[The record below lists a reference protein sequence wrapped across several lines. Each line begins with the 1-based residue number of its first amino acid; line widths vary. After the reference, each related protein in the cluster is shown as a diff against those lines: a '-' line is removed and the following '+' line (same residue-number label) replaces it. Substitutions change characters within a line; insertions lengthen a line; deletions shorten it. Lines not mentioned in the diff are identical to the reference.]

1 MIAKQNNSANDITNK
16 IRNLIVVASLFEN
29 EFSLD
34 WLFALNVLK
43 PSQIF
48 SEIEEAVALGI
59 LINKGHGIYCFA
71 DPEKK
76 KTYQDSLTEE
86 QKEQWHRQISDFFIA
101 ELPNTE
107 DKLLTLS
114 YHLFFSSNDVERSR
128 WLMKAGDLYQKSFKI
143 EKALQCYSKIIADL
157 SPYSGKEVD
166 SFFTEVVIKY
176 SKISTARENTTL
188 VLSILKEAISRAKRW
203 DNQSDLALLDMH
215 LAKNEWLRA
224 RYDSA
229 LSHFERGWAKA
240 KKVND
245 PKLLRS
251 ATTFSTFFLYWQG
264 RISEA
269 VQNYEKAVPE
279 IDKHPKGR
287 YPLLA
292 AMVVGYCYGL
302 LGQRTQGLGM
312 LDALCQHCLEKGDK
326 FLATWG
332 RFNIGALLL
341 DIRRT
346 DDALQ
351 YLKSSVEDAD
361 KEHNDLVAIMGR
373 LMLSFAYYL
382 KEEKEL
388 SISCLREFLQ
398 LSKNVL
404 VEVRPYPYLLE
415 LCWAMHQGSLPQLP
429 EISFET
435 EILQALDSKNILMK
449 GVAYRYQA
457 LIDREN
463 GLDSAKIIDSLK
475 LSIRSLEESGH
486 QIELAKSQSELARE
500 LLLIGQDDEARNIAD
515 AISKT
520 FPSTEALIPDDI
532 RSLISDPSR
541 SENLLKEITIL
552 GQEIAT
558 IRDTKDLVQHII
570 STVNKVTG
578 AERGAIFFIENEK
591 HPFKVQLRASKNL
604 TLEQIADPSFHSS
617 MQMIE
622 KVAHTGKGLIWG
634 SKPTPDRPN
643 SRTEIRSCV
652 CVPMILRD
660 KIIGVLYHDNR
671 ILSSAFKESDLE
683 ILSYFAAFA
692 ALALI
697 NVKAYEEIQESNKRL
712 SQEKLYYEEMLLQSL
727 RFDEIVGESPAIS
740 HVFNQ
745 IDQVAKTDTTVL
757 ILGETGVGKELVAR
771 AIHRQSPRK
780 DKPFIRVLCN
790 ALPESLIHSE
800 LFGHEK
806 GAFTGAIQRRIGRF
820 ELAHEGTL
828 FLDEIGD
835 LPLDVQ
841 VRLLRVLQNK
851 EFERVGGS
859 EIIHSDFRLILATN
873 RNLETEI
880 AANKFRA
887 DLFYRINVFPILV
900 PPLRERREDIP
911 LLAHYFLKTHSTK
924 MSKSFNNFPQTEME
938 KLINY
943 DWPGNVRELE
953 NLIERGVILGNGPDF
968 KIPEISQ
975 MASDFAAV
983 SPDSTLSGNERRH
996 ILWAL
1001 QQTSWKIRGTGGAAE
1016 LLSLNPSTLAFRM
1029 KKLGIEKPRGIKI
1042 PRSHHI

>member
-1 MIAKQNNSANDITNK
+1 MPSDQIDMVKEIPNK
-16 IRNLIVVASLFEN
+16 IKNLIVIASVFEN
-29 EFSLD
+29 DFSVD

-43 PSQIF
+43 PSQLF
-48 SEIEEAVALGI
+48 SELEEAVTLGI
-59 LINKGHGIYCFA
+59 LINKGHGIYIFA
-71 DPEKK
+71 DPKK
-76 KTYQDSLTEE
+76 KSTYQDCLTPE
-86 QKEQWHRQISDFFIA
+86 QKDQLHRQISDFFIN
-101 ELPNTE
+101 ELPDTE
-107 DKLLTLS
+107 EKILTLS
-114 YHLFFSSNDVERSR
+114 YHLFFSQNDVERSR
-128 WLMKAGDLYQKSFKI
+128 WLMKAGDLYQKSFHI
-143 EKALQCYSKIIADL
+143 EKALQCFSKIIADL
-157 SPYSGKEVD
+157 AAFSGKEVD
-166 SFFTEVVIKY
+166 SLFTDVVIKY
-176 SKISTARENTTL
+176 SKISTARENTTR
-188 VLSILKEAISRAKRW
+188 VLSILNEAISRAKRW
-203 DNQSDLALLDMH
+203 NNQAHLALLDMH
-215 LAKNEWLRA
+215 LAKNEWLCS

-264 RISEA
+264 RIQEA
-269 VQNYEKAVPE
+269 VQTYEKAISE
-279 IDKHPKGR
+279 IEKYPKGT

-302 LGQRTQGLGM
+302 IGQRTQGLGM
-312 LDALCQHCLEKGDK
+312 LDAIYQHCLGKGDR

-351 YLKSSVEDAD
+351 YLKSAVEDAD
-361 KEHNDLVAIMGR
+361 REHNDLVAIMGR
-373 LMLSFAYYL
+373 LMLSFAHYL
-382 KEEKEL
+382 KEEKEI
-388 SISCLREFLQ
+388 SISYLHEFLQ
-398 LSKNVL
+398 LSKNVH

-415 LCWAMHQGSLPQLP
+415 LCWAMHQGKLPQLS
-429 EISFET
+429 EISLET
-435 EILQALDSKNILMK
+435 EILHALASKNILMK

-457 LIDREN
+457 LIQREN
-463 GLDSAKIIDSLK
+463 GLDSTIIINSLR

-486 QIELAKSQSELARE
+486 QIELAKSQSEMARE
-500 LLLIGQDDEARNIAD
+500 LLLIGKDDEARKIAL

-532 RSLISDPSR
+532 RSLITDPSR

-578 AERGAIFFIENEK
+578 AERGAIFFIESEK

-604 TLEQIADPSFHSS
+604 TLEQITDPNFHSS
-617 MQMIE
+617 MQTIE
-622 KVAHTGKGLIWG
+622 KVAQTGKGLIWG
-634 SKPTPDRPN
+634 TVPESDHPN
-643 SRTEIRSCV
+643 SGTEIRSCI

-692 ALALI
+692 ALALD
-697 NVKAYEEIQESNKRL
+697 NVKAYEEIQESNKKL
-712 SQEKLYYEEMLLQSL
+712 NQEKLYYEEMHLQSL
-727 RFDEIVGESPAIS
+727 RFNEIVGASPAIM
-740 HVFNQ
+740 HVFDQ

-771 AIHRQSPRK
+771 AIHLQSSRQE
-780 DKPFIRVLCN
+780 KPFIHVLCN
-790 ALPESLIHSE
+790 ALPDSLIHSE

-859 EIIHSDFRLILATN
+859 DIIHSDFRLILATN
-873 RNLETEI
+873 RNLETEVT
-880 AANKFRA
+880 ASKFRA

-924 MSKSFNNFPQTEME
+924 MSKSFSTFPDSEME

-953 NLIERGVILGNGPDF
+953 NLIERGVILGNGPVF
-968 KIPEISQ
+968 KIPEI
-975 MASDFAAV
+975 AV
-983 SPDSTLSGNERRH
+983 MTRDVSALSPDPTLSGNERRH
-996 ILWAL
+996 IIWAL
-1001 QQTSWKIRGTGGAAE
+1001 QRTNWKIRGSGGAAE

-1029 KKLGIEKPRGIKI
+1029 KKLGIEKPQGIKI
-1042 PRSHHI
+1042 PRSSHI